1 MSLSDHTFFCTPFSV
16 INFAKNDPCFLHRA
30 ELTTGAPNIR
40 LQLGMFTVYPAVG
53 SVQAGGSVQVTVDM
67 IAENP
72 GFSEEVSLEIESADE
87 KSTIFQISTTRA
99 FSKSIVKSYIC

>member
-1 MSLSDHTFFCTPFSV
+1 MGFNSIYEMSLSCL
-16 INFAKNDPCFLHRA
+16 CLLHRA

-53 SVQAGGSVQVTVDM
+53 SVQAGSSVQVTVDM

-72 GFSEEVSLEIESADE
+72 GFSEEVSRWE
-87 KSTIFQISTTRA
+87 
-99 FSKSIVKSYIC
+99 